1 MTLWFALL
9 LGLIQGITEFLPVSS
24 SGHLAIF
31 QNFFGMKNVDTD
43 YILFDVLLHFST
55 LIAVVIFFWRDVK
68 GMCIEFFKLF
78 NPKSYNAAKFPP
90 ARRLLLLVIVA
101 TLPLI
106 VFVFFADTVE
116 LLTKQPLFIG
126 IALMA
131 TGGLLWLSDIMP
143 KGTKDERSATLL
155 DVVFVGLMQ
164 GIATIPGL
172 SRSGLTIS
180 TGLFRGFD
188 RKFAVKFSFLM
199 SIPAILGA
207 TVFKVKDAFAVE
219 FDWAVLPVYI
229 AGMAVAG
236 IVGYLSLC
244 FLRMLISKGTFRPF
258 AYYCLLV
265 GVVTMLAS
273 LILS

>member
-55 LIAVVIFFWRDVK
+55 LIAVVIFFWRDIK
-68 GMCIEFFKLF
+68 SMCIEFFKLF
-78 NPKSYNAAKFPP
+78 NPKSYNAIKIPP

-106 VFVFFADTVE
+106 AFVFFADTVE

-143 KGTKDERSATLL
+143 KGTKDEKSATLL

-207 TVFKVKDAFAVE
+207 TVLKVKDAFAVD
-219 FDWAVLPVYI
+219 FDWGVLPIYI

-244 FLRMLISKGTFRPF
+244 FLRMLVSKGTFRPF